1 MACKHHWSCPLI
13 HWRNPQ
19 TSFMQPNQILILCGC
34 SLVFPVNCTADV
46 LQVHCSFHQMWR
58 YFWFPAALHKYVRG
72 RFSNKNNERLMVE
85 MQI

>member
-46 LQVHCSFHQMWR
+46 LQVHCTLYTRKDISSEDWWDKWSR
-58 YFWFPAALHKYVRG
+58 SVKT
-72 RFSNKNNERLMVE
+72 
-85 MQI
+85 